1 MRLGCL
7 VRTIGF
13 VLLVIALAIGARRLL
28 EPDDVAIPPLGS
40 GMRDT
45 VVDGVRW
52 RSREVPGESRREPV
66 IYVHGWLSSSS
77 TFKRILSKASAGR
90 PAIAVDMPGHGFSDR
105 PWPYDYTV
113 GGQAEHLLRY
123 LDARGIGRFVLAGNS
138 LGGTVCQVI
147 AAAQPNRVAGL
158 VLADSAWT
166 GMRIPIPFRMLR
178 TPVLGEI
185 ELELLSRPV
194 FGLTLRHSQ
203 YARASRVTE
212 EIVDDWWVPL
222 RVPGT
227 RRAALEAIRTSPRGT
242 EGITKRIA
250 APTLV
255 LWGREDKLLPA
266 SEGLALSSAISNAR
280 FVVLPATGHLP
291 QEETPEEF
299 SRAVSEFLRGLP
311 ATSAIPR

>member
-1 MRLGCL
+1 MGCL
-7 VRTIGF
+7 IRTIGF
-13 VLLVIALAIGARRLL
+13 VLVLVALLIVARRLL
-28 EPDDVAIPPLGS
+28 EPDVAIPPLGS

-45 VVDGVRW
+45 IVDGVRW
-52 RSREVPGESRREPV
+52 RSRESPGETHREPV

-77 TFKRILSKASAGR
+77 TFKRVLSKASAGR
-90 PAIAVDMPGHGFSDR
+90 PAIAVDLPGAGFSDR

-123 LDARGIGRFVLAGNS
+123 LDARRIGRVVLVGNS
-138 LGGTVCQVI
+138 LGGAICQVI
-147 AAAQPNRVAGL
+147 AAAQPNRVVAL
-158 VLADSAWT
+158 VLADSAWPQ
-166 GMRIPIPFRMLR
+166 MRVPIPFRILR

-212 EIVDDWWVPL
+212 EVVDDWWFPL
-222 RVPGT
+222 RVAGS
-227 RRAALEAIRTSPRGT
+227 RRAALEAIRTNPRGA
-242 EGITKRIA
+242 EGIAKRIT

-255 LWGREDKLLPA
+255 LWGREDKLLPS

-280 FVVLPATGHLP
+280 FEVLPATGHLP

-299 SRAVSEFLRGLP
+299 SRAVSEFLRGL
-311 ATSAIPR
+311 R

>member
-1 MRLGCL
+1 MGCL
-7 VRTIGF
+7 IRTIGF
-13 VLLVIALAIGARRLL
+13 VLIVLALAIAARHLL
-28 EPDDVAIPPLGS
+28 EPDVPIPPLGS

-52 RSREVPGESRREPV
+52 RSRESPGETHREPV

-77 TFKRILSKASAGR
+77 TFKRVLSKASAGR
-90 PAIAVDMPGHGFSDR
+90 PAIAVDLPGAGFSDR

-123 LDARGIGRFVLAGNS
+123 LDARRIGRVVLVGNS
-138 LGGTVCQVI
+138 LGGAVCQVI
-147 AAAQPNRVAGL
+147 AAAQPNRVVAL
-158 VLADSAWT
+158 VVADSAWPQ
-166 GMRIPIPFRMLR
+166 MRIPIPFRMLR

-212 EIVDDWWVPL
+212 EVVDDWWVPV
-222 RVPGT
+222 RVAGT
-227 RRAALEAIRTSPRGT
+227 RRAALEAIRTNPRGAD
-242 EGITKRIA
+242 GIAKRIA

-255 LWGREDKLLPA
+255 LWGREDKLLPS

-280 FVVLPATGHLP
+280 FEVLPATGHLP

-299 SRAVSEFLRGLP
+299 SRAVSDFLRGL
-311 ATSAIPR
+311 R

>member
-1 MRLGCL
+1 LGCL
-7 VRTIGF
+7 IRTIGF

-28 EPDDVAIPPLGS
+28 EPDITIPPLGS
-40 GMRDT
+40 GQRDT
-45 VVDGVRW
+45 VVAGVRW
-52 RSREVPGESRREPV
+52 RSRETPGETHRDPV

-77 TFKRILSKASAGR
+77 TFKRVLSKASAGR
-90 PAIAVDMPGHGFSDR
+90 PAIAVDLPGAGFSDR

-123 LDARGIGRFVLAGNS
+123 LDARRIGRVVLVGNS
-138 LGGTVCQVI
+138 LGGAICQVI
-147 AAAQPNRVAGL
+147 AAAQPNRVSAL
-158 VLADSAWT
+158 VLADSAWAR
-166 GMRIPIPFRMLR
+166 MRIPIPFRMLR

-212 EIVDDWWVPL
+212 EVVDDWWVPL
-222 RVPGT
+222 RVAGT
-227 RRAALEAIRTSPRGT
+227 RRAAVEAIRTNSRGV

-255 LWGREDKLLPA
+255 LWGRDDKLLPA
-266 SEGLALSSAISNAR
+266 SEGLALSSAIPNAR
-280 FVVLPATGHLP
+280 FVVLPDTGHLP

-311 ATSAIPR
+311 RG

>member
-1 MRLGCL
+1 LGCL
-7 VRTIGF
+7 IRTIGF
-13 VLLVIALAIGARRLL
+13 VLVLVALLIVARRLL
-28 EPDDVAIPPLGS
+28 EPDVAIPPLGS

-45 VVDGVRW
+45 IVDGVRW
-52 RSREVPGESRREPV
+52 RSRESPGETHREPV

-77 TFKRILSKASAGR
+77 TFKRVLSKASAGR
-90 PAIAVDMPGHGFSDR
+90 PAIAVDLPGAGFSDR

-123 LDARGIGRFVLAGNS
+123 LDARRIGRVVLVGNS
-138 LGGTVCQVI
+138 LGGAICQVI
-147 AAAQPNRVAGL
+147 AAAQPNRVVAL
-158 VLADSAWT
+158 VLADSAWPQ
-166 GMRIPIPFRMLR
+166 MRVPIPFRILR

-212 EIVDDWWVPL
+212 EVVDDWWFPL
-222 RVPGT
+222 RVAGS
-227 RRAALEAIRTSPRGT
+227 RRAALEAIRTNPRGA
-242 EGITKRIA
+242 EEIAKRIT

-255 LWGREDKLLPA
+255 LWGREDKLLPS

-280 FVVLPATGHLP
+280 FEVLPATGHLP

-299 SRAVSEFLRGLP
+299 SRAVSEFLRGL
-311 ATSAIPR
+311 R